1 MKLNKVE
8 TEMLTLNTSRY
19 SQNTLTKAIEQQG
32 VDAERGGRGGGK
44 TEEAEGGGQEEG

>member
-32 VDAERGGRGGGK
+32 VEAERGGGGGG
-44 TEEAEGGGQEEG
+44 E

>member
-32 VDAERGGRGGGK
+32 VDAERGGGK